1 MSGGCV
7 ARLKGGKGW
16 GAATVAVGP
25 AEAGG
30 EGTWER
36 RATETGLPMYEG
48 AAGERRSGGACLAA
62 VGTAMVV
69 AAAGWEEKPAAAAGG
84 EERLAVGE
92 AKADMAS
99 R

>member
-1 MSGGCV
+1 
-7 ARLKGGKGW
+7 
-16 GAATVAVGP
+16 
-25 AEAGG
+25 
-30 EGTWER
+30 
-36 RATETGLPMYEG
+36 
-48 AAGERRSGGACLAA
+48 
-62 VGTAMVV
+62 MVV